1 MISSESRMRDLHV
14 RFDERRLE
22 TESRGGLRHR
32 HRRKPPETATP
43 SAYRHR
49 ASRRLY
55 PPPANDPRSEA
66 PASAKAAGNG
76 YPLHLP
82 PPRQS
87 STLPPSRK
95 RPAANRGA
103 LPRPHRSA
111 QRAARR
117 GSQPRPAQDGRGHD
131 HARVLGANAH
141 RPLACGRRRAF
152 DRALAIVVEAQAA
165 LPMAAFWGTGRTAS
179 SERPVLPGR
188 RPGRSPQPGQRPV
201 RARAGRQGVL
211 ARLRPIL
218 PVRHPDHPGHRPRR
232 PLHPRRAP
240 DERDREEWGV
250 RIALPLVLARHQGY
264 SQACPSRSR
273 SRAVFKA

>member
-152 DRALAIVVEAQAA
+152 DRALANRRRGPGRATDGRLLGHGADRLQ
-165 LPMAAFWGTGRTAS
+165 RTAS
-179 SERPVLPGR
+179 SSRPAAGAKPSTWSTPGTGPSRASR
-188 RPGRSPQPGQRPV
+188 RTRTSPTDSPRSP
-201 RARAGRQGVL
+201 
-211 ARLRPIL
+211 
-218 PVRHPDHPGHRPRR
+218 PR
-232 PLHPRRAP
+232 
-240 DERDREEWGV
+240 
-250 RIALPLVLARHQGY
+250 
-264 SQACPSRSR
+264 PSRPPSTTPPT
-273 SRAVFKA
+273 SSTGS